1 MDAPCPQAS
10 LHTLIIDDDQLVR
23 DFAVHTVEFGTNRK
37 ATTFESGFHAW
48 QYVQSH
54 PDRVDIVIAD
64 VNIPDM
70 DGLELLERIKRTF
83 PQKVFIVTSSDPAN
97 EQTAYQLGADAFL
110 AKPYDVNDLL
120 TLVQAL
126 MLTGGPPMAQKSI
139 PLHSQNKNAPRA
151 HTPQA
156 SDGGGDPG

>member
-1 MDAPCPQAS
+1 MDAPRSQAS

-37 ATTFESGFHAW
+37 ATTFESGFQAW

-54 PDRVDIVIAD
+54 PDLVDVVIAD

-97 EQTAYQLGADAFL
+97 EQAAYQMGADAFL
-110 AKPYDVNDLL
+110 AKPFDVNDLL

-126 MLTGGPPMAQKSI
+126 MLTGGPPKVQKSI
-139 PLHSQNKNAPRA
+139 PLHSQHKNEPPA
-151 HTPQA
+151 HA
-156 SDGGGDPG
+156 SQGSGGGGDPS